1 MGTVIAL
8 ILFFGVGHLITPKE
22 KLRELERAEAK
33 EAEREGRVWQS
44 R

>member
-1 MGTVIAL
+1 MGTVLTL
-8 ILFFGVGHLITPKE
+8 ILFFGVALLLTPKGS
-22 KLRELERAEAK
+22 LAELERLEGA

>member
-1 MGTVIAL
+1 MGTVLTL
-8 ILFFGVGHLITPKE
+8 IIFFGVGALLTPKE